1 MNLIEVSKVT
11 KVFSLENQ
19 TKQVLNEI
27 SFSIKPGEF
36 VVLRGNNGSGKTT
49 LVNMILGLLK
59 PTSGEVKLFG
69 YSPDDPRSKIN
80 LGVML
85 QKVSVPRNMKI
96 KELINLLRSYYPNP
110 LDYEKIVAAVNLEA
124 KQEFWASKLSGGEE
138 KRLYLALAL
147 AGNPKMLILDEPTT
161 NLDTDGCSNF
171 WTQIKEYRKKG
182 LTILMITN
190 NQSDWEEL
198 KHLATR
204 TVTLS
209 NGEIV
214 EDKIINSSNKSKV
227 KNIDNQQNSK
237 SVMVSALFEQ
247 IKAESLQLVRNPLDL
262 LGIFGLSSLAFL
274 LDKDIGKDMAELSML
289 FFAGLILFI
298 FSIERLG
305 KRVATER
312 IEGWLNLLRV
322 TPLPPVIYLAAKVIV
337 ALMVLA
343 STLILILSAGAFKLE
358 VDHNFFGWLSIF
370 GSLIIGI
377 IPFAILGLALGYLFK
392 PKSVDSIVGL
402 SLPLALMTCGLPLPF
417 LASRLE
423 NLVTFL
429 SPFYHYAQLAL
440 WSAELGYE
448 EPLFFHV
455 IGLLL
460 AGSMFGFVAIWAF
473 KRQDVV
479 S

>member
-1 MNLIEVSKVT
+1 MNLIEISKIAKLFNVN
-11 KVFSLENQ
+11 NQ

-27 SFSIKPGEF
+27 SFSIKSGDF

-49 LVNMILGLLK
+49 LVNIILGLLK

-69 YSPDDPRSKIN
+69 HSPDDPRSKIN

-85 QKVSVPRNMKI
+85 QKVSVPRNMKVR
-96 KELINLLRSYYPNP
+96 ELINLLRSYYPNP

-138 KRLYLALAL
+138 QRLYLALAL
-147 AGNPKMLILDEPTT
+147 AGNPEMLILDEPTR
-161 NLDTDGCSNF
+161 NLDPDGCSNF

-198 KHLATR
+198 EQLATR

-209 NGEIV
+209 NGKIV
-214 EDKIINSSNKSKV
+214 EDKIITSSKKLKFQKSDK
-227 KNIDNQQNSK
+227 QQNSK
-237 SVMVSALFEQ
+237 SVILSALLQQ
-247 IKAESLQLVRNPLDL
+247 IKAESLQLVRNPIDL
-262 LGIFGLSSLAFL
+262 VGIFGLSSLVFL
-274 LDKDIGKDMAELSML
+274 LGKDLGELSLL
-289 FFAGLILFI
+289 FFSGLILFI

-343 STLILILSAGAFKLE
+343 STLILILSVGAFKLE
-358 VDHNFFGWLSIF
+358 VDHNFFRWLLIF

-402 SLPLALMTCGLPLPF
+402 SLPVALMTCGLPLPF
-417 LASRLE
+417 PSWVQD
-423 NLVTFL
+423 LVTF

-440 WSAELGYE
+440 SSA
-448 EPLFFHV
+448 
-455 IGLLL
+455 GLEYDQQLALHIIWLL
-460 AGSMFGFVAIWAF
+460 WAGSMFGFVAIWAF

>member
-1 MNLIEVSKVT
+1 MNLIEISKVSKS
-11 KVFSLENQ
+11 FSVDNQ
-19 TKQVLNEI
+19 TKQVLNKI

-49 LVNMILGLLK
+49 LVNLILGLLK
-59 PTSGEVKLFG
+59 PTTGKVKLFG

-110 LDYEKIVAAVNLEA
+110 LDYEKIVAAVNLEG

-147 AGNPKMLILDEPTT
+147 AGNPEMLILDEPTT
-161 NLDTDGCSNF
+161 NLDTEGCSNF

-198 KHLATR
+198 EQLATR

-214 EDKIINSSNKSKV
+214 EDKIINTSNKSPIKIINN
-227 KNIDNQQNSK
+227 KPIDK
-237 SVMVSALFEQ
+237 SVMFSTLVQQ
-247 IKAESLQLVRNPLDL
+247 IKAESLQTIRNPIDL
-262 LGIFGLSSLAFL
+262 VGIFGLSSLAFL
-274 LDKDIGKDMAELSML
+274 LNDSLGELGFI

-343 STLILILSAGAFKLE
+343 STLIFILSAGAFKIGVE
-358 VDHNFFGWLSIF
+358 HNFLEWLLIF
-370 GSLIIGI
+370 VNLIIGI

-392 PKSVDSIVGL
+392 PKSVDSIVAL
-402 SLPLALMTCGLPLPF
+402 SFPFALMTCGLLPF
-417 LASRLE
+417 PWVDE
-423 NLVTFL
+423 LVTF

-440 WSAELGYE
+440 WSAGGLGNYDDQ
-448 EPLFFHV
+448 FFLHV

>member
-1 MNLIEVSKVT
+1 MNLIEVLKVT
-11 KVFSLENQ
+11 KVFSVDNQ

-49 LVNMILGLLK
+49 LVNIILGLLK
-59 PTSGEVKLFG
+59 PTRGEVKLFG

-96 KELINLLRSYYPNP
+96 RELINLLRSYYPNP

-138 KRLYLALAL
+138 QRLYLALAL
-147 AGNPKMLILDEPTT
+147 AGNPEMLILDEPTR
-161 NLDTDGCSNF
+161 NLDKEGCANF
-171 WTQIKEYRKKG
+171 WTQIKEYRKNG
-182 LTILMITN
+182 LTMLMITN

-198 KHLATR
+198 EHLATR

-214 EDKIINSSNKSKV
+214 EDKIISPSKTS
-227 KNIDNQQNSK
+227 KTSKDRIIDNKKLSR
-237 SVMVSALFEQ
+237 SVISSALWQQ
-247 IKAESLQLVRNPLDL
+247 IRAEVVQIVRNPLDL
-262 LGIFGLSSLAFL
+262 VGIFGLSIFAFL
-274 LDKDIGKDMAELSML
+274 LPSDIANVKLSLL

-298 FSIERLG
+298 FSIERVG

-343 STLILILSAGAFKLE
+343 STLILILLIGAFKLK
-358 VDHNFFGWLSIF
+358 VGYGFVQWLKIF
-370 GSLIIGI
+370 GSLMIGI
-377 IPFAILGLALGYLFK
+377 IPFAILGVALGYLFK

-402 SLPLALMTCGLPLPF
+402 SLPVALMTCGLPLPF
-417 LASRLE
+417 PDWFK
-423 NLVTFL
+423 NIVTF
-429 SPFYHYAQLAL
+429 SPFYHYGQLAL
-440 WSAELGYE
+440 WSAELDFN
-448 EPLFFHV
+448 EP
-455 IGLLL
+455 ILLHFL
-460 AGSMFGFVAIWAF
+460 WLLWAGAMFGFVAIWAF